1 MLADKLV
8 KSGTWKKLSKYENW
22 LVCFSSSSKLISLH
36 FEIYQFEVNPLKFEK
51 CFLFIPFES
60 YQFYNHVYPLSY
72 LARTDP
78 RDVARVESKTLICTP
93 EQRDAIPTPA
103 PGVEGTLGKW
113 QDPDSM
119 MESLNER
126 FNGCM
131 EG

>member
-1 MLADKLV
+1 MRSV
-8 KSGTWKKLSKYENW
+8 YRRSEIKK
-22 LVCFSSSSKLISLH
+22 H
-36 FEIYQFEVNPLKFEK
+36 F
-51 CFLFIPFES
+51 
-60 YQFYNHVYPLSY
+60 LSY

-93 EQRDAIPTPA
+93 EQREAIPTPA
-103 PGVEGTLGKW
+103 HGVQGTLGKW

-131 EG
+131 EGLGLLFVSRPQL